1 MMFFRRKEEKFVSPM
16 EGTLIRLEDVPDAV
30 FSEKMMGDGFAVEL
44 TGGCITAPVSGVLE
58 SAFPTGHAFGIRTR
72 EGMEVLLHI
81 GLDTVQLKGR
91 GFEVQV
97 RQGEKITQGALLAK
111 VDLNYIKSAGK
122 SVISPVIFTSGEQI
136 EILKEG
142 AVKNGDAEIAKIQN
156 LEK

>member
-81 GLDTVQLKGR
+81 GLDTVQLKGK

-97 RQGEKITQGALLAK
+97 RQGGENNPGSTPGESRFELYKKHRKICHISC
-111 VDLNYIKSAGK
+111 YIHQRRTDRDFKRRRCK
-122 SVISPVIFTSGEQI
+122 
-136 EILKEG
+136 KR
-142 AVKNGDAEIAKIQN
+142 
-156 LEK
+156 

>member
-1 MMFFRRKEEKFVSPM
+1 M
-16 EGTLIRLEDVPDAV
+16 A
-30 FSEKMMGDGFAVEL
+30 
-44 TGGCITAPVSGVLE
+44 E
-58 SAFPTGHAFGIRTR
+58 SCWSQ
-72 EGMEVLLHI
+72 GMEVLLHI
-81 GLDTVQLKGR
+81 GLDTVQLKGK

-136 EILKEG
+136 EILKER
-142 AVKNGDAEIAKIQN
+142 AVKNGDAEIVKIQN